1 MSSNRVERLIKRYE
15 RSVELPW
22 ERRLAG
28 VQRVWFAIY
37 NKTDERRIRARL
49 DEFAIATTRAG
60 HGWRLC
66 DLTDSFPTWMAN
78 QEYRESYF
86 EEPESLEILLPDFH
100 EYVIGQ
106 LRLVL
111 EDDQVGPETVVAVI
125 GIASLFGFTRVS
137 KVVNEVAGCIRGRLL
152 VFFPGEHEDNNY
164 RLLDARDG
172 WNYMAVPIT
181 AHDGGDA

>member
-1 MSSNRVERLIKRYE
+1 MNSNRVDRLIRRYE
-15 RSVELPW
+15 RFVELPW
-22 ERRLAG
+22 EQMLAG
-28 VQRVWFAIY
+28 AQRVWFAVY

-49 DEFAIATTRAG
+49 DEFSIATTRAE
-60 HGWRLC
+60 HGWKVC
-66 DLTDSFPTWMAN
+66 DLTDSFPRWMAD
-78 QEYRESYF
+78 QDYRESYF
-86 EEPESLEILLPDFH
+86 EEPENLELLLPEFH
-100 EYVIGQ
+100 EQVVAQ
-106 LRLVL
+106 LRVVL
-111 EDDQVGPETVVAVI
+111 EEDDVGPETVVAVG

-181 AHDGGDA
+181 AHDGAEA